1 MNSKRVG
8 SAPLPEVWER
18 FVATGD
24 PHAQEEILI
33 AYTPLVERIAREIMR
48 KKPSNFDHEDLSQS
62 GMIGLINAI
71 DRFDPE
77 RGVLFS
83 TFASRR
89 IYGAIYDEINK
100 MDWTP
105 RLVRERIKMVLRA
118 TENHYRNNQHIPSP
132 EEISVII
139 SETTDKTLTPEQVV
153 EAREQAMKTYVHA
166 VDTATALQQEESHP
180 GFSTVQKPDSV
191 EDSVAQN
198 ELSALVDSVINEVCV
213 PFEALVI
220 RETMLA
226 EKSMKQLA
234 DELRVPVSRVSS
246 ARKVGLCKIAEA
258 LVERGI
264 SSPFGWSEED

>member
-1 MNSKRVG
+1 MTSKQLVSTALTDAWDRI
-8 SAPLPEVWER
+8 
-18 FVATGD
+18 VATGD
-24 PHAQEEILI
+24 EQAKEEILI

-48 KKPSNFDHEDLSQS
+48 KKPSNFDQEDLSQS

-71 DRFDPE
+71 ERFDPS

-105 RLVRERIKMVLRA
+105 RLVRERIKMVIRA
-118 TENHYRNNQHIPSP
+118 TENHYRDNLHAPSP
-132 EEISVII
+132 EEISDII
-139 SETTDKTLTPEQVV
+139 AATTDKTLTPEQVS

-166 VDTATALQQEESHP
+166 MDTMSTLHQEESNTGFATVYHP
-180 GFSTVQKPDSV
+180 ESV
-191 EDSVAQN
+191 EESVAQS
-198 ELSALVDSVINEVCV
+198 ELSALVGEVIKASCTD
-213 PFEALVI
+213 FEQLVI

-234 DELRVPVSRVSS
+234 QELNVPVSRVSS
-246 ARKVGLCKIAEA
+246 ARRISIAKIAEA
-258 LVERGI
+258 LTNQGI